1 MSSIIAP
8 KDTEINQSE
17 NTALL
22 KSISLSMFRKGFL
35 GTHSGSLSVKKSSDS
50 FMINKRDAVFD
61 HIEDKSLIEISIS
74 KHSLWGLAS
83 FHTPIHSAIYESFAS
98 AKYIACVAPAKIVAY
113 SIIKNHIKPIDY
125 HGQLVFNDISVL
137 DPKNTS
143 DWYTRAPSQVV
154 NYMKKRSI
162 NYVVVRGVGL
172 YVHAREMRE
181 LVSIV
186 EAITE
191 SCEVLLLCDR

>member
-8 KDTEINQSE
+8 KDTEINQYDNIE
-17 NTALL
+17 LL

-50 FMINKRDAVFD
+50 FLINKREAVFD
-61 HIEDKSLIEISIS
+61 QIKDESLVEISIS
-74 KHSLWGLAS
+74 KHSLWGVAS

-125 HGQLVFNDISVL
+125 HGQLVFEDIVVL

-143 DWYTRAPSQVV
+143 DWYSRAPSQVV
-154 NYMKKRSI
+154 NYMKKRNI

-172 YVHAREMRE
+172 YVYAREIRQ
-181 LVSIV
+181 LISIV
-186 EAITE
+186 EAVTE